1 MRNWI
6 SIKSGINHGLIILV
20 VFTIRTFRF
29 ILNCM
34 RSYLRY
40 DVLSIRSIL
49 NCICSS
55 NRFLNCPIHNRKF
68 ALFPGSTKQSILQE
82 KESSIDDSLL
92 GETHLRSELKQPK

>member
-1 MRNWI
+1 MKNWI
-6 SIKSGINHGLIILV
+6 YIKNGINQVPIAFG
-20 VFTIRTFRF
+20 VFTIIMIHF

-40 DVLSIRSIL
+40 DVVSIRSIP
-49 NCICSS
+49 NYICSS

-68 ALFPGSTKQSILQE
+68 ALFPGSTEQSILQE

-92 GETHLRSELKQPK
+92 GETHLRSELKQP